1 MDFHCG
7 CDLYLSFANK
17 LLEQGK
23 FVKILTISFDFFLLK
38 LFFQSRR
45 QLNLYI
51 LKVEVSGLYR
61 TIVVTESRMS
71 VQPS

>member
-23 FVKILTISFDFFLLK
+23 FVKIFSIPFDLFLL
-38 LFFQSRR
+38 LFFFFS
-45 QLNLYI
+45 
-51 LKVEVSGLYR
+51 
-61 TIVVTESRMS
+61 
-71 VQPS
+71 PSLEDNCTYTF

>member
-7 CDLYLSFANK
+7 SDLYLSFANK

-23 FVKILTISFDFFLLK
+23 FVKILSISFDFFLLK
-38 LFFQSRR
+38 LFFQR